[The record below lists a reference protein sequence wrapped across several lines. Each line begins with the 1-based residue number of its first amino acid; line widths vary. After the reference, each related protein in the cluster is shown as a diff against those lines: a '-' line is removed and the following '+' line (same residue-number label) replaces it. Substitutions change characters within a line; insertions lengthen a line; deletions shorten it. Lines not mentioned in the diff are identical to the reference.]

1 MKPVSVDVLLAL
13 AVLAELVCVVGVMA
27 GATVYD
33 RLHYAGAASSVA
45 PFLVLAAV
53 IVEEGARS
61 PSWNAGFVAV
71 TLFVLNAALTHAT
84 ARVARARRR
93 GDVEL

>member
-1 MKPVSVDVLLAL
+1 MKPLSVDILLAL
-13 AVLAELVCVVGVMA
+13 AVLAELVCVAGVVA

-33 RLHYAGAASSVA
+33 RLHYSGAATTVA

-53 IVEEGARS
+53 IVEEGVRN
-61 PSWNAGFVAV
+61 PSWNAGFVAFA
-71 TLFVLNAALTHAT
+71 LFFLNAVLTHAT
-84 ARVARARRR
+84 ARVARQRER

>member
-45 PFLVLAAV
+45 PFV
-53 IVEEGARS
+53 
-61 PSWNAGFVAV
+61 
-71 TLFVLNAALTHAT
+71 
-84 ARVARARRR
+84 
-93 GDVEL
+93 